1 MSKSTERLISVA
13 VFLLF
18 ILTLDLAAGSLFG
31 FYETE
36 RERRKQQRKANRVM
50 IRTPSLVYHH
60 DYLPQVSVGVIWGSE
75 RFTITT
81 NSLGFRDSVQR
92 TVPLKAEKYR
102 VLFIG
107 DSFTAAVGVDYRDSF
122 VRIIGAEIREW
133 AEVLNAAVI
142 SYSPII
148 YHRKLEYLIE
158 SLGLDID
165 EVVVFLDISD
175 IEDALIYEVNTN
187 GIVVRTD
194 EHKMRE
200 SLFLR
205 TPPSEPLPTPD
216 TWFNVVKRYLKRHS
230 ITGRALAQIKRSFAT
245 KEPRSARDR
254 ISWRASW
261 TFDDDVFAF
270 YGEKGI
276 EIARQ
281 QMDRLSEL
289 LNAHGIGLT
298 LVVYP
303 WPEQIAAGDLDSR
316 QVRIWREWS
325 SARQVGFVN
334 LFPCFIGKGKPD
346 WTTMVDRYFIP
357 GDMHWNKA
365 GHALVASAFLATWAQ
380 GPPLNSPA
388 STTPRKR
395 AKPNCRVLA
404 AVRARDVEPA

>member
-1 MSKSTERLISVA
+1 MSRSTERLIAVA
-13 VFLLF
+13 AFLLF

-36 RERRKQQRKANRVM
+36 RERRKAYDVRQGKANRVM
-50 IRTPSLVYHH
+50 LRTPSPVYHH
-60 DYLPQVSVGVIWGSE
+60 DYLPQVSAETMWGSE

-92 TVPLKAEKYR
+92 TVPLEAEKYR

-107 DSFTAAVGVDYRDSF
+107 DSFTEALGVDYRDSF
-122 VRIIGAEIREW
+122 VGIIGAEIREL
-133 AEVLNAAVI
+133 AEVLNAGVV
-142 SYSPII
+142 SYSSIV

-175 IEDALIYEVNTN
+175 IQDALIYEVNPN

-194 EHKMRE
+194 EYDMRE
-200 SLFLR
+200 SLFSQARPNERLQ
-205 TPPSEPLPTPD
+205 TPD
-216 TWFNVVKRYLKRHS
+216 RWFDIVKRYLKRHS
-230 ITGRALAQIKRSFAT
+230 ITGRTLAEIKRSVAA
-245 KEPRSARDR
+245 KEPPGR
-254 ISWRASW
+254 IRASW

-270 YGEKGI
+270 YGAKGVA
-276 EIARQ
+276 IARQ
-281 QMDRLSEL
+281 HMDRLSEL
-289 LNAHGIGLT
+289 LNAHGMGLT

-325 SARQVGFVN
+325 SVRQVGFVN

-357 GDMHWNKA
+357 GDFHWNKA
-365 GHALVASAFLATWAQ
+365 GHALVANAFLATKQVEWP
-380 GPPLNSPA
+380 GRLG
-388 STTPRKR
+388 TPE
-395 AKPNCRVLA
+395 AT
-404 AVRARDVEPA
+404 EPAC